1 MSRTERA
8 SRRAPSSE
16 SERNAHVPEG
26 RELGSVATR
35 SIKLLDDAVLVRLEK
50 PERLTASK
58 LLIIPD
64 SAKREAYELYQATV
78 LQTGPGAFRKHD
90 GKRNPCEVKKGD
102 RVLCYWTAVE
112 MDVTS
117 FFPKGEEHRIISEK
131 SIQAVLD

>member
-1 MSRTERA
+1 MTISHQATQYNLNF
-8 SRRAPSSE
+8 STLGCITDTVTQ
-16 SERNAHVPEG
+16 HVFQG
-26 RELGSVATR
+26 AAK
-35 SIKLLDDAVLVRLEK
+35 KLW
-50 PERLTASK
+50 
-58 LLIIPD
+58 IPD

-131 SIQAVLD
+131 SIQAVLDA